1 MEGPLSP
8 EDFPALVGWV
18 CIAILATSVMAW
30 RIFSLTSLACDFGPR
45 LVLSTA
51 LVSCQFALILV
62 LTFYAAREVRES
74 LGYRILFV
82 AAAAVEIELV
92 SRGMS
97 VLGLGPLEDGLERN
111 NRAARFAAVGVW
123 VACTLGAIGSNLGE
137 GDEIYTTLIP
147 MTLAATG
154 LLAMAL
160 LASIVTRGF
169 KTVVVERDDYAGMR
183 LGAFFISAGLPLA
196 QAASGDW
203 VSLTDTLV
211 DYGVACVPE
220 GILIGLFLL
229 VEGCLSR
236 DPDHG
241 SRPRSFWSNALLPTA
256 AYLALPLIWWRLFR

>member
-8 EDFPALVGWV
+8 EDFPALMGWV

-30 RIFSLTSLACDFGPR
+30 RIFSLTSLACGFGPR

-82 AAAAVEIELV
+82 GAAAVEIEVV

-97 VLGLGPLEDGLERN
+97 VLGLGPLEDGLERD
-111 NRAARFAAVGVW
+111 NRAARYAAIGIW
-123 VACTLGAIGSNLGE
+123 IACTLGAIGSNLGE

-147 MTLAATG
+147 MILDSVG
-154 LLAMAL
+154 LLIVGF
-160 LASIVTRGF
+160 LASIATRGF
-169 KTVVVERDDYAGMR
+169 KTVVVERDDWAGVR
-183 LGAFFISAGLPLA
+183 LGAFFVSAGLPLA
-196 QAASGDW
+196 RAASGDW

-211 DYGVACVPE
+211 DFGVACVPE
-220 GILIGLFLL
+220 GILVVVFLI
-229 VEGCLSR
+229 VEGLILR
-236 DPDHG
+236 EPDRP
-241 SRPRSFWSNALLPTA
+241 RPRSFWANDVLPTA
-256 AYLALPLIWWRLFR
+256 VYLALPLILGRLFR